1 MRIAIPS
8 DDGVNIASHTGR
20 TRGFVIYDIED
31 SKARRLE
38 YRENRYTAHA
48 RGEHENH
55 TDHAHRHHSHD
66 PLMEA
71 LADCQAMIA
80 RGMGPRLIRD
90 LESKNIQV
98 VFCSETNAEEAAVK
112 YAAGHLE
119 DTGKSTCD
127 HR

>member
-8 DDGVNIASHTGR
+8 DDGVHIASHTGR

-31 SKARRLE
+31 SQVRKVE

-55 TDHAHRHHSHD
+55 AEHTGRHHSHA
-66 PLMEA
+66 PLMGALSDCEA
-71 LADCQAMIA
+71 LIA
-80 RGMGPRLIRD
+80 HGMGPRLIRD

-98 VFCSETNAEEAAVK
+98 TFCTEMDVEEAVSQ
-112 YAAGHLE
+112 YAAGRLE
-119 DTGKSTCD
+119 TTDKSTCN
-127 HR
+127 HQ